1 VVAASWF
8 CGIGVRLPGVKL
20 FVLSMV
26 DRAEVSS
33 GLREDR
39 PGAGTISL
47 CLCFHLACPLSDRSS
62 QKAGVGSLYVDFC
75 FVGWS
80 IVVPFSAYQSALS
93 LLDRSSQCSG
103 LGGYDRSWTRASGR
117 LRRKTSALCFVGG
130 SESGDLASWNG
141 DGLVNHGVVG

>member
-1 VVAASWF
+1 MGVVQLA
-8 CGIGVRLPGVKL
+8 
-20 FVLSMV
+20 LSMV
-26 DRAEVSS
+26 DRAEVRS
-33 GLREDR
+33 GIWVVGTAVGKR
-39 PGAGTISL
+39 PGAGATSL

-103 LGGYDRSWTRASGR
+103 LGGYDRSWTGAASGR
-117 LRRKTSALCFVGG
+117 LRRKMSALCFVGD

-141 DGLVNHGVVG
+141 DGLVSQGVVG